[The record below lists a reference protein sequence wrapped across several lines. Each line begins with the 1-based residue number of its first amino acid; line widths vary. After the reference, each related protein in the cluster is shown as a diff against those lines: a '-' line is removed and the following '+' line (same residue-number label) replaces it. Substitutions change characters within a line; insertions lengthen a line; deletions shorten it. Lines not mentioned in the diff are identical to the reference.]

1 MASSV
6 ARRGH
11 PNDRLSSL
19 PATSQPMHKLP
30 DFGGTTL
37 MLGFTLLVTALALG
51 GLVSAG
57 WPPP

>member
-1 MASSV
+1 
-6 ARRGH
+6 
-11 PNDRLSSL
+11 
-19 PATSQPMHKLP
+19 MHKLP